1 MSNGDLRERIQ
12 STLKSVPNKNFLSVT
27 KDLLNVLGYQS
38 ERTLEL
44 SGRPEDFIQKFPAL
58 NENTRTEQAFCENAQ
73 SVQLVFQ
80 LTSHEIAS
88 TGLGTNAFDEG
99 QQQSFIFFSV
109 VLKETNYARGQYA
122 EFTREINKRINVPTV
137 VFYRAGNMMTIAFVG
152 RRPHKRDRTRD
163 VLEQVTLIKDIRHQN
178 PYRAHLDI
186 IEELSLRNLLSWMES
201 NNQPKNFDSL
211 LEAWLNKLDTEELNR
226 RFYRDLY
233 NWFELAIAEATFP
246 KNQAQTIPSEEHV
259 IRLITRLLFVW
270 FIKEKNLIADDLFIE
285 HNVGSLLK
293 NYDTDTG
300 DSYYRAI
307 LQNLF
312 FATLNT
318 EIDKRRFSKQN
329 RADHRNPSVYRY
341 RKEID
346 DPDSLLNLFEQT
358 PFINGGLFDCLDSF
372 EGVKAGGSRID
383 CFTDNPAQ
391 RRDYSIPN
399 RLFFGADGLVTLFN
413 NYKFTVEENTPIEQE
428 VALDPELLGK
438 VFENL
443 LAAYAPET
451 HETARKQTGSFYTPR
466 AVVDYMVDEV
476 LMASLAEKCQPTDG
490 DMAFWRERL
499 RYLLDYEDAFDD
511 ANELFEDGEA
521 ESIVRAIADIKVL
534 DPAVGS
540 GAFPMGMLHKLTL
553 ALRRL
558 DPKNKRWEAL
568 QKERAREKA
577 DAAFETRN
585 QQERDA
591 ELLEISETFERYSGD
606 FGRKLYLIQNSIFGV
621 DILPVACQIA
631 KLRFFIS
638 LAIEQEPDKNA
649 DNFGIKP
656 LPNLETRFIIADTLI
671 GLGLSE
677 VRSLLQDDTVQQLLK
692 EIEAIRE
699 KYFLANNRPQKLQYI
714 HQEEACRDQ
723 LEQALKIQKEEWVA
737 RQQRDIDEKI
747 ARIPNPKDREKLRKD
762 EGKKYSLREKRFDA
776 SLEDAQKVAQWKP
789 YDQNSRTNWFDPEY
803 MFGVADGFDIVIGNP
818 PYVQLQKNGGELGRL
833 YKDAGF
839 ATFVRTGDI
848 YQLFYEKAI
857 NLLKQNIGHVCFI
870 SSNQWMRVDSGK
882 VLRNFFESQNPI
894 RLVNLGAGVF
904 DNVTVNTCI
913 MLVNRSPNKNILQ
926 AAQQFPPTE
935 WVHISPMN
943 GETWI
948 VLSEVEQRIR
958 KKIEMVGT
966 PLKEW
971 NITIHRGI
979 VTGYNTAFIIDDTT
993 RQALVVEDP
1002 NSAEIIKP
1010 ILLGRDIQRYQAS
1023 GADLWLI
1030 YIPWHFPL
1038 HLDSSIKGSSVEA
1051 EDLFREQYPAIYQY
1065 LLLHKS
1071 GLSSRNKSETG
1082 IRYEWYALQ
1091 RWGANYYEEFAQE
1104 KIVWG
1109 NLANQAKFSYAPQ
1122 NMFVSAPTTML
1133 TPFSHYLLAVLN
1145 SKLVDW
1151 YFRLIGVERA
1161 GGYYEYKPM
1170 FIERLPIPKISADKH
1185 DIIATI
1191 VDYIIYLK
1199 KQPSTD
1205 GKNLAHARDYMMVK
1219 YFEQIIDGLV
1229 YELYLTDELHRADK
1243 YFFKTLLDEHL
1254 PPIKEISG
1262 DKMSLLRNTFEH
1274 LFDRKHPVRKNLFFL
1289 DSLET
1294 IRIIEGKA

>member
-27 KDLLNVLGYQS
+27 KDLLDVLGYQS

-44 SGRPEDFIQKFPAL
+44 SGRPEDFIQKFPAP

-259 IRLITRLLFVW
+259 IRLITRILFVW
-270 FIKEKNLIADDLFIE
+270 FMKEKGLISEDLFNETKIR
-285 HNVGSLLK
+285 NLLQ
-293 NYDTDTG
+293 NFNRNTG
-300 DSYYRAI
+300 DSYYRAV

-318 EIDKRRFSKQN
+318 EIAKRRFSKQN

-341 RKEID
+341 KKEMI
-346 DPDSLLNLFEQT
+346 DPDGLLNLFAQT

-372 EGVKAGGSRID
+372 EGVKAGGSRLD
-383 CFTDNPAQ
+383 CFTDNPGQ

-399 RLFFGADGLVTLFN
+399 RLFFGANGLITLFE

-443 LAAYAPET
+443 LAAYTPET
-451 HETARKQTGSFYTPR
+451 RETARKQTGSYYTPPS
-466 AVVDYMVDEV
+466 VVDYMVEEA

-490 DMAFWRERL
+490 DVTHWLERL
-499 RYLLDYEDAFDD
+499 HYLLDYEDACDD
-511 ANELFEDGEA
+511 ANELFMAEEA
-521 ESIVRAIADIKVL
+521 EGIVRAIADIKVL

>member
-186 IEELSLRNLLSWMES
+186 LAELSLRNLLSWMES

-246 KNQAQTIPSEEHV
+246 KHQAQTISSEEHI

-270 FIKEKNLIADDLFIE
+270 FIKEKNLIVEDLFIE
-285 HNVGSLLK
+285 HKVRALLK
-293 NYDTDTG
+293 NYDRETG
-300 DSYYRAI
+300 DSYYRAV

-318 EIDKRRFSKQN
+318 AIDKRRFSKQN

-346 DPDSLLNLFEQT
+346 DPDSLLKLFEQT

-372 EGVKAGGSRID
+372 EGVKAGGTRLD

-399 RLFFGADGLVTLFN
+399 RLFFGANGLITLFN

-443 LAAYAPET
+443 LATYTPET
-451 HETARKQTGSFYTPR
+451 RETARKQTGSYYTPR
-466 AVVDYMVDEV
+466 PVVDYMVDEA
-476 LMASLAEKCQPTDG
+476 LMASLTENSQPTDG
-490 DMAFWRERL
+490 DRAFWRERL

-521 ESIVRAIADIKVL
+521 ESIVRAIAEIKVL

-558 DPKNKRWEAL
+558 DPDNKRWEAL
-568 QKERAREKA
+568 QKERARAKA

-585 QQERDA
+585 QQDRDA

-671 GLGLSE
+671 SLQLSDIQP
-677 VRSLLQDDTVQQLLK
+677 LLEDDIVQQNFK
-692 EIEAIRE
+692 RIRAIRE
-699 KYFLANNRPQKLQYI
+699 NYFLASNRQQKLQYI
-714 HQEEACRDQ
+714 RQEQACREQ

-762 EGKKYSLREKRFDA
+762 EEKKYSLREKRFDA

-935 WVHISPMN
+935 WVHIPPVN

-948 VLSEVEQRIR
+948 VLSEIEQRIR

-979 VTGYNTAFIIDDTT
+979 VTGYNTAFIIDDMT

-1185 DIIATI
+1185 DLIATI

-1205 GKNLAHARDYMMVK
+1205 GKNLAHARDYIMVK

-1229 YELYLTDELHRADK
+1229 YELYLTDELHRAGK